1 MINTTV
7 EKTYL
12 PSKNSKTELLSLRT
26 NYYRKKRV
34 WTSLNRTFYNIPTQR
49 VSIHQDVKTGRPIKQ
64 MKPLTANEGINNNCS
79 SRLIM
84 KEAGVSRNG
93 RNFAKA
99 LLCRCCQRKC
109 APPDYNDTSPHSVLS
124 SDEAGSRPAWCKFEH
139 LWFVRTPLLSRCRVK
154 GGMISYSFW
163 WMMKTRLASDNVSSV
178 PPEWETKAQTYHLLC
193 TTEFYCLKSIFNK
206 I

>member
-1 MINTTV
+1 MINATV

-84 KEAGVSRNG
+84 KEAGVLRNG

-109 APPDYNDTSPHSVLS
+109 APPDFNDTSPHSVLS
-124 SDEAGSRPAWCKFEH
+124 SDEAGRDVDRLDVSLNTCGSLEHPYYRGVVCRTGWFLTHSGGWWRRALPA
-139 LWFVRTPLLSRCRVK
+139 T
-154 GGMISYSFW
+154 M
-163 WMMKTRLASDNVSSV
+163 
-178 PPEWETKAQTYHLLC
+178 
-193 TTEFYCLKSIFNK
+193 
-206 I
+206 

>member
-1 MINTTV
+1 MINTAV

-84 KEAGVSRNG
+84 KEAGVLETGGISRKL
-93 RNFAKA
+93 FSVDV
-99 LLCRCCQRKC
+99 
-109 APPDYNDTSPHSVLS
+109 APPDYNDTSSHSVLS

-139 LWFVRTPLLSRCRVK
+139 LWFVRTPLLSRCRLK

-163 WMMKTRLASDNVSSV
+163 WMMKTRLASDNVRSV
-178 PPEWETKAQTYHLLC
+178 PPEWETKVQIYHLLC
-193 TTEFYCLKSIFNK
+193 KTELYHLKSVFNK